1 MELLSS
7 VEGISFTRL
16 PDPEG
21 DSATFLNLLMPDSEV
36 AKAFVGE
43 LNKAGIGGFN
53 YWYTNMYH
61 FINQW
66 DHLKEMRTAAPLT
79 VEVLGAPQNYTT
91 LELPESQLVVGR
103 LVSFGIRCTWT
114 EDEVRQLA
122 KKLSAIASSVLTEL
136 ALNK

>member
-1 MELLSS
+1 MKLLSS

-21 DSATFLNLLMPDSEV
+21 DTATFLNLLLPDSEV
-36 AKAFVGE
+36 AKAFVEE

-79 VEVLGAPQNYTT
+79 VEVLGAPQNYAT
-91 LELPESQLVVGR
+91 LDLPESQLVVGR

-122 KKLSAIASSVLTEL
+122 KKLTAIARKVLTEVTI
-136 ALNK
+136 NK